1 MRLPRLSTFTLL
13 LFAVFSATAFGGS
26 SSPGGTELTADASR
40 YAADWG
46 VSLDEAMYRLNLQV
60 PVGELDATLTDSE
73 HGTFAGLWI
82 ENAPAYSV
90 VVLSTDPNAGTTI
103 PNSVVGTVLEGL
115 VTVEPA
121 GFSLDE
127 LEAAQAASRSLA
139 SQVGEIVE
147 SEINVQTNWVELY
160 SLNPKGLQA
169 KLAAAGLKL
178 PPGVVVFP
186 VKSLSVPDAD
196 IYGGLALST
205 CTSGFSV
212 QHTNGT
218 RGITTAAHCP
228 NNQNFGGQALT
239 FQAELQSGDQD
250 VQWHSAPGF
259 TVTNQFD
266 SGIGVRACT
275 ATLGRANQAVG
286 DYVCK
291 NGLTTGYTCGNISST
306 TYSPSYVTNANA
318 TFIRVHNN
326 AGTPLRGGGDSGG
339 PWFLVNTAYGTHSG
353 SPGADPNDALYMAI
367 NYVSALNVSVLTA
380 P

>member
-1 MRLPRLSTFTLL
+1 MRLFRLLALGLL
-13 LFAVFSATAFGGS
+13 IFAALSGMAFAQGPS
-26 SSPGGTELTADASR
+26 DAAS

-46 VSLDEAMYRLNLQV
+46 VSLDEATYRLSLQV
-60 PVGELDATLTDSE
+60 PIGEFDANLTEVDRGS
-73 HGTFAGLWI
+73 FAGLWI
-82 ENAPAYSV
+82 EHAPAFRV
-90 VVLSTDPNAGTTI
+90 VVRSTDPNAGQQI
-103 PNSVVGTVLEGL
+103 SSMVAGTVLEGL
-115 VTVEPA
+115 VTVESA
-121 GFSLDE
+121 GFSLEE
-127 LEAAQAASRSLA
+127 LEAAQASSHSFARK
-139 SQVGEIVE
+139 VGEVVE

-160 SLNPKGLQA
+160 SLNPKQLLG

-178 PPGVVVFP
+178 PPSVVVFA
-186 VKSLSVPDAD
+186 VARLSVPDVN
-196 IYGGLALST
+196 IYGGLALRT

-212 QHTNGT
+212 QDNNRT
-218 RGITTAAHCP
+218 RGITTAAHCS
-228 NNQNFGGQALT
+228 NNQTFGGQALT

-250 VQWHSAPGF
+250 VQWHTAPGL

-275 ATLGRANQAVG
+275 ATLGRNNQAVG

-291 NGLTTGYTCGNISST
+291 NGMTTGYTCGNISST
-306 TYSPSYVTNANA
+306 TYAPGYVTNANP

-326 AGTPLRGGGDSGG
+326 AGTPLRAGGDSGG

-367 NYVSALNVSVLTA
+367 NYVSALNVTVLTG